1 MTKVAISAKI
11 VLVIDVLETILS
23 KMDIV
28 LPRVINTV
36 SQMHVITLI
45 VVMNVNLEQESNQV
59 FVFNVRIQIVYTVV

>member
-1 MTKVAISAKI
+1 
-11 VLVIDVLETILS
+11 
-23 KMDIV
+23 MDIV